1 MGAITMIRLKKFQL
15 HNFSLNKPNRFWFI
29 SLATIFVF
37 AIAIIEPAYSFLG
50 HPQGDSILYGKV
62 ADTRHWAGVTGDNL
76 LKNAKVTINSS
87 PAQTTYTDEKG
98 QFWFN
103 GLRDIPYSVAID
115 TSDRHYSFSVNVDG
129 TTGSFFDLAAEEHH
143 NLKEL
148 DY

>member
-1 MGAITMIRLKKFQL
+1 MIRLKKFQL
-15 HNFSLNKPNRFWFI
+15 HNFTLNKPKRFWLI
-29 SLATIFVF
+29 SLAIFVI
-37 AIAIIEPAYSFLG
+37 AIAAIIEPAYSFLG
-50 HPQGDSILYGKV
+50 HPQGDSVLYGKV
-62 ADTRHWAGVTGDNL
+62 ADTRNWSGVTGDSL
-76 LKNAKVTINSS
+76 IKNAKVTINSL
-87 PAQTTYTDEKG
+87 PAQTTYTDENG

-103 GLRDIPYSVAID
+103 GLRDIPYSVSVN

>member
-1 MGAITMIRLKKFQL
+1 MIRLKKFKLQ
-15 HNFSLNKPNRFWFI
+15 NFTFNKPKHFWFV
-29 SLATIFVF
+29 SLVAIFVL
-37 AIAIIEPAYSFLG
+37 AIAVIMEPAYSFLG
-50 HPQGDSILYGKV
+50 HPQGDSVLYGKV
-62 ADTRHWAGVTGDNL
+62 ADTRNWAGVTGDSL
-76 LKNAKVTINSS
+76 TKNAKVTINSL
-87 PAQTTYTDEKG
+87 PAQTTYTDENG

-103 GLRDIPYSVAID
+103 NLRDISYSVSVD